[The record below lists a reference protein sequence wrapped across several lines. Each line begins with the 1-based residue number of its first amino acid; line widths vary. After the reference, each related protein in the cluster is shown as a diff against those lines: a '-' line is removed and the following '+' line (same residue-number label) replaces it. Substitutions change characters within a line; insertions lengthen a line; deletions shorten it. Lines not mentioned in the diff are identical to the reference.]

1 MSLLCTLQNGG
12 GELGVTKSVLIGLQ
26 NDEDENIGICQ
37 ELFIAICRLKGVKSW
52 DIPRLQFEKSW
63 DIPKIGGPKSW
74 DIPSLKHRKKM
85 GYPKNSSGD
94 LLPDELKVG
103 RDGVPKRKSAFRK
116 TYFPHKDLSLINI
129 IYPLPIGVESISF
142 TGENC

>member
-94 LLPDELKVG
+94 LLPDVT
-103 RDGVPKRKSAFRK
+103 KSGPGWGSK
-116 TYFPHKDLSLINI
+116 TEIGISQNVFP
-129 IYPLPIGVESISF
+129 P
-142 TGENC
+142 

>member
-52 DIPRLQFEKSW
+52 DIPRLQNEKSW
-63 DIPKIGGPKSW
+63 DIPKIGAPKN
-74 DIPSLKHRKKM
+74 L
-85 GYPKNSSGD
+85 GYPKF
-94 LLPDELKVG
+94 EAQKK
-103 RDGVPKRKSAFRK
+103 DG
-116 TYFPHKDLSLINI
+116 
-129 IYPLPIGVESISF
+129 ISQEI
-142 TGENC
+142 TW